1 MTLTKEGE
9 GKVAISGAD
18 NLGAVVAGSKLT
30 VTATPSDGWELK
42 NITANG
48 KDITAD
54 KRFVV
59 TSNTVVKVVFKRLPP
74 KTYAVTLT
82 KEGEGKVAISGADNL
97 GAVVAGSKL
106 TVTATPADGWAVCS
120 ITANGKDI
128 TTAKSFVVTSD
139 TNVKVVFKKLPPKT
153 YAVTLTKEGEGKV
166 AISGADNLD
175 AVVTGSKLTVTA
187 TPADGWAVSSITAN
201 GKDITTN
208 KTFVVTSNT
217 VVKVVFKKLP
227 PKTYAVTLTKE
238 GDGKV
243 AISGANNLGAVVTG
257 SKLTVT
263 AAPADG
269 WEVKSITA
277 NGKDITADKSFVVTS
292 NTVVKVVFKK
302 LPPKTYAV
310 TLTKEGEGDASI
322 LVVFPNGDKK
332 ELEVGKA
339 IFVPAST
346 KLTVKVYFN
355 SMYWYVAS
363 MTANGVDILAS
374 RSFVVTQDTALK
386 VVSAPTLST
395 KVFMDGRGKVS
406 VTVHDGRKKVYTL
419 QDKPD
424 QPDNA
429 QYILSSIGALK
440 PDTKLAVTATPAD
453 GWELIGITAN
463 GADILSSKTFN
474 VMKDS
479 ELRVFFRKKAPS
491 PDDDDYVPVV
501 PPTSSLSLSASK

>member
-1 MTLTKEGE
+1 M
-9 GKVAISGAD
+9 
-18 NLGAVVAGSKLT
+18 
-30 VTATPSDGWELK
+30 
-42 NITANG
+42 
-48 KDITAD
+48 
-54 KRFVV
+54 
-59 TSNTVVKVVFKRLPP
+59 
-74 KTYAVTLT
+74 
-82 KEGEGKVAISGADNL
+82 
-97 GAVVAGSKL
+97 
-106 TVTATPADGWAVCS
+106 
-120 ITANGKDI
+120 
-128 TTAKSFVVTSD
+128 
-139 TNVKVVFKKLPPKT
+139 
-153 YAVTLTKEGEGKV
+153 
-166 AISGADNLD
+166 
-175 AVVTGSKLTVTA
+175 
-187 TPADGWAVSSITAN
+187 
-201 GKDITTN
+201 
-208 KTFVVTSNT
+208 
-217 VVKVVFKKLP
+217 
-227 PKTYAVTLTKE
+227 
-238 GDGKV
+238 
-243 AISGANNLGAVVTG
+243 
-257 SKLTVT
+257 
-263 AAPADG
+263 
-269 WEVKSITA
+269 
-277 NGKDITADKSFVVTS
+277 
-292 NTVVKVVFKK
+292 
-302 LPPKTYAV
+302 